1 MKETRFKKTKIVQVR
16 FDYDDDE
23 VWDITYEEVQE
34 MLKMF
39 NNLKREAS
47 IIFFHDYIDSRR
59 NKDDDG
65 QDEWITR
72 RLARYDSKVK

>member
-1 MKETRFKKTKIVQVR
+1 MKESRFKKTKIVQVR

-23 VWDITYEEVQE
+23 VWDITYDEVRE

-47 IIFFHDYIDSRR
+47 IIFFHDYIDSRL
-59 NKDDDG
+59 NKNDDG
-65 QDEWITR
+65 KD
-72 RLARYDSKVK
+72 K

>member
-1 MKETRFKKTKIVQVR
+1 MKTKFIQVR
-16 FDYDDDE
+16 FDYDTDE
-23 VWDITYEEVQE
+23 TWEVTYEEVQE

-47 IIFFHDYIDSRR
+47 IVLISDYIDSRR

-65 QDEWITR
+65 QDE
-72 RLARYDSKVK
+72 